1 MGFFKADHVG
11 GFRAIPDFIWWNFLF
26 VLLTFIHYLTKT
38 KDTPLEGTVTFFF
51 YIWVGALLGLL
62 FIQYGVKRS
71 VIRYDANIS
80 GGMLDKLFLGILLV
94 EVSALVVQMVAQ
106 GMISIQFMSM
116 YVPQFS
122 LTGGQN
128 WRFYDDILFNF
139 GPVATAE
146 ELFKALFI
154 IILYN
159 RYGKT
164 PKGQAFAVLAP
175 IGMWALLHGYQS
187 YVAYGPTVMWMM
199 IGGAFLSG
207 LVLFY
212 VWKKTENILIAIL
225 VHGVH
230 NSLVILAPVIQSLFL
245 TAVVAPV
252 IHFLHP

>member
-1 MGFFKADHVG
+1 MVKGFFKAQHAG
-11 GFRAIPDFIWWNFLF
+11 GVRAIPDFIWWNFLF

-38 KDTPLEGTVTFFF
+38 RDTPLEGTVTFFF

-62 FIQYGVKRS
+62 FIQHGVRRAA
-71 VIRYDANIS
+71 IRYDQNLS
-80 GGMLDKLFLGILLV
+80 DTMLDKLFLGILLV

-106 GMISIQFMSM
+106 GVTSVQFMSM

-122 LTGGQN
+122 LQSGLS
-128 WRFYDDILFNF
+128 WRFYDDILFNI

-159 RYGKT
+159 RYGET

-187 YVAYGPTVMWMM
+187 YVAYGATVMWMM

-212 VWKKTENILIAIL
+212 VWRKTENILIAIL
-225 VHGVH
+225 VHAAH
-230 NSLVILAPVIQSLFL
+230 NGLVILAPVIKNLL
-245 TAVVAPV
+245 LGA
-252 IHFLHP
+252 

>member
-1 MGFFKADHVG
+1 MGFFKARNTG

-62 FIQYGVKRS
+62 FIQYAMKRA
-71 VIRYDANIS
+71 VIRYDLNIS
-80 GGMLDKLFLGILLV
+80 NTMIDKLFLGILLV

-106 GMISIQFMSM
+106 GMITVQFMAM
-116 YVPQFS
+116 YVPEFS
-122 LTGGQN
+122 LQSGPDGALS
-128 WRFYDDILFNF
+128 WRFYDDILFNI

-187 YVAYGPTVMWMM
+187 YVAFGPNVMWMM

-212 VWKKTENILIAIL
+212 VWRKTENILIAIL
-225 VHGVH
+225 VHAAH
-230 NSLVILAPVIQSLFL
+230 NSLVILAPVVKILIFG
-245 TAVVAPV
+245 A
-252 IHFLHP
+252 